1 MTTRRPLRSLLS
13 PIGWAAVLAWLWGIV
28 SGLAQM
34 SAGPDVVRAAWPALP
49 VAAGLLVLFLATKG
63 WPVVCYLLLQAVMVG
78 LSSRPDSW
86 GMVSGALVTVAG
98 YHLGRRAPARLALS
112 LGVLVA
118 LLTAGAQ
125 VWGYRQMLDQSGET
139 GEVEATLGSWGRMF
153 LQSVPGQ
160 VTWTLLPIVAGAVV
174 RHQLREAEETVRVAE
189 AAAAEADR
197 RLAEAL
203 RTDREGLARELHD
216 LAAHHTTAAVIGAK
230 AARKAGAQRPEA
242 VGELIDGVVEQT
254 QAAQSS
260 LRQMVDV
267 LRHPD
272 EDAPLVPQPTLDEIP
287 ALVEHARRVNPD
299 ILLSIDSDEVPPAV
313 SLAAYRIVQESLTNA
328 HRHATR
334 APVTIDIWQ
343 QERSLWVQVVNG
355 ASSMLPEDF
364 EGSGRGILGMRQR
377 AELLGGGLEAGPHGR
392 GWRVL
397 AELGLDE
404 PVSPSEVETDGEVE
418 G

>member
-28 SGLAQM
+28 AGLVQM
-34 SAGPDVVRAAWPALP
+34 SVSSDIGRLAWPALP
-49 VAAGLLVLFLATKG
+49 VATGLLLLFLTTQR
-63 WPVVCYLLLQAVMVG
+63 WPVVCFLLLQAVMVG

-86 GMVSGALVTVAG
+86 ALLSGVLVTVAS
-98 YHLGRRAPARLALS
+98 YHLGRRAPARVALA

-118 LLTAGAQ
+118 LFTAGAQ
-125 VWGYRQMLDQSGET
+125 VWAYRQMLDQSAAP
-139 GEVEATLGSWGRMF
+139 GEVATAVGSWGRIF

-160 VTWTLLPIVAGAVV
+160 VTWTLLPVIAGAVV
-174 RHQLREAEETVRVAE
+174 RHQLREAEQAVHAAE
-189 AAAAEADR
+189 AATAEADR

-230 AARKAGAQRPEA
+230 AARKAGAHRPEA

-272 EDAPLVPQPTLDEIP
+272 EEVPLVPQPTLDEIP

-299 ILLSIDSDEVPPAV
+299 ILLTLDADEAPPAV
-313 SLAAYRIVQESLTNA
+313 ALAAYRIVQESLTNA
-328 HRHATR
+328 HRHAPG

-355 ASSMLPEDF
+355 ASSMLLEDF

-404 PVSPSEVETDGEVE
+404 PATVADVEADGGVE
-418 G
+418 

>member
-34 SAGPDVVRAAWPALP
+34 SAGPDVLRAAWPALP

-174 RHQLREAEETVRVAE
+174 RHQLREAEETVRAAE

-313 SLAAYRIVQESLTNA
+313 SLAAYRIVQESLTKCPPPRNPGTGH
-328 HRHATR
+328 HRHLAAGAQPVGAGGQRRILDAARGLRGQREGNPRHAATSRTARRGAGSRTAR
-334 APVTIDIWQ
+334 ARLAGARRAGSRRAGLPV
-343 QERSLWVQVVNG
+343 R
-355 ASSMLPEDF
+355 
-364 EGSGRGILGMRQR
+364 GRDRR
-377 AELLGGGLEAGPHGR
+377 
-392 GWRVL
+392 
-397 AELGLDE
+397 
-404 PVSPSEVETDGEVE
+404 
-418 G
+418 